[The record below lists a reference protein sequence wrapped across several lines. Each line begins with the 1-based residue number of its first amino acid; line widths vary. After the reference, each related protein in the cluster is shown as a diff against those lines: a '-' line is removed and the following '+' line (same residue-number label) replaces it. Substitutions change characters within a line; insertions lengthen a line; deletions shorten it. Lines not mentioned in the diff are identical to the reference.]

1 MYWLACAVAAQVVS
15 MGFIS
20 YTVSHCDQSEHPY
33 LSQNFK
39 SFQLSGFGFALG
51 DKVLLTRLKLA
62 YIGDMLGGPVWAF
75 GAVSLSNDK
84 TRHELLTTAED
95 FVDTFGRSYFI
106 PLEGSEDMEIS
117 SIVAGGGVVVA
128 SEAESRKST
137 TGSRFCHW
145 ERHKLSYGVERTG
158 RIPFKKTD
166 LLAIGSLET
175 NNQCPLDEGQTFDHS
190 IFFLRELAVEPAY

>member
-1 MYWLACAVAAQVVS
+1 
-15 MGFIS
+15 
-20 YTVSHCDQSEHPY
+20 
-33 LSQNFK
+33 
-39 SFQLSGFGFALG
+39 
-51 DKVLLTRLKLA
+51 
-62 YIGDMLGGPVWAF
+62 VWAF
-75 GAVSLSNDK
+75 RAVSLSNDK
-84 TRHELLTTAED
+84 TRHELLTTVED

-128 SEAESRKST
+128 SEAESRTST

-190 IFFLRELAVEPAY
+190 ICFLRELAVEPAYWTFTGIQVGLTAGQYLGGQAVGIWKRGPAINLKDRIIDKWFGDGYWKLNALNSPWGL